1 MITRTWTRAL
11 LIITL
16 YHVVTGLQDLAT
28 LKQKFEYKHSF
39 KGPNLVNNLGE
50 VPFWNYGGSKCIS
63 VTVLLLQFCMHHA
76 VVEFVVKYWGQNL
89 TNYANIYKL
98 W

>member
-1 MITRTWTRAL
+1 MICFQMITRTWSWVAL
-11 LIITL
+11 VLTL
-16 YHVVTGLQDLAT
+16 HHLVTGLQDLDT

-50 VPFWNYGGSKCIS
+50 IPFWDYGGSECFSNNI
-63 VTVLLLQFCMHHA
+63 VAPV
-76 VVEFVVKYWGQNL
+76 FVRITLWQ
-89 TNYANIYKL
+89 KL

>member
-1 MITRTWTRAL
+1 MFRFLIHFQMITRTWTLVL

-16 YHVVTGLQDLAT
+16 HHVATGLQDLAT

-50 VPFWNYGGSKCIS
+50 IPFWNYGGSKCANNS
-63 VTVLLLQFCMHHA
+63 ACLQFCTQHA
-76 VVEFVVKYWGQNL
+76 VVEFVVKYWS
-89 TNYANIYKL
+89 
-98 W
+98 